1 MCRQSALLD
10 KEAQI
15 LLRIKPHPH
24 ILSLIGISTSPRCYA
39 LVMEYIGG
47 GDLFQVLTSADD
59 RSIELWG
66 NRLEI
71 ANQIALG
78 MSHLHKNEPTV
89 IHLDL
94 KSNNVLVNKIT
105 RGGRTIYICKVG
117 QWLTN
122 TLYCI

>member
-1 MCRQSALLD
+1 MS
-10 KEAQI
+10 
-15 LLRIKPHPH
+15 IKPHPC
-24 ILSLIGISTSPRCYA
+24 ILSLIGISSSPRFYA

-47 GDLFQVLTSADD
+47 GDLFQVLTSTDN

-66 NRLEI
+66 NRIDI

-78 MSHLHKNEPTV
+78 MSHLHGNKPTV

-105 RGGRTIYICKVG
+105 RGGETMYMCKVG
-117 QWLTN
+117 
-122 TLYCI
+122 